1 MPDCAYE
8 ATSVELR
15 PGSAVVF
22 YTDGAVEAMNAR
34 QEMYGFERFLESVDR
49 HRNEGA
55 AQLLESL
62 FDDIQSFVGTT
73 EQHDDIT
80 IIVARIAP

>member
-1 MPDCAYE
+1 M
-8 ATSVELR
+8 
-15 PGSAVVF
+15 VF
-22 YTDGAVEAMNAR
+22 YTDGAVEAMNAQ